1 MEHDLSIECLLE
13 DEDLHYSMKRHE
25 YEQICQPVVD
35 RFKKLLKSFYEE
47 LKLKGIKIDAIE
59 MIGGGT
65 RIPAIINAI
74 SEVFEQEPSRTL
86 NSN

>member
-13 DEDLHYSMKRHE
+13 DEDLHYSMKRQE

-35 RFKKLLKSFYEE
+35 RFKKLLQSFYEE

-59 MIGGGT
+59 MVGGGT

-74 SEVFEQEPSRTL
+74 TEVF
-86 NSN
+86 